1 MALKKTG
8 SMKEFDLCAYLSTD
22 DRPFL
27 PSEYLKLRD
36 TDRNTLLNLI
46 KEKIL
51 DRDPFKIPL
60 KTQESTTILAYSGQ
74 PLDECIK
81 EAKARVNVLKDTA
94 LCKYIPCDVEGYLH
108 REAADMLGLSVSASK
123 SRLFR
128 ARMRLRGEL
137 LR

>member
-1 MALKKTG
+1 MATSIVDISPVAEGSLGELEDSIKMALKKTG

-51 DRDPFKIPL
+51 DREIGRASCR
-60 KTQESTTILAYSGQ
+60 E
-74 PLDECIK
+74 
-81 EAKARVNVLKDTA
+81 RV
-94 LCKYIPCDVEGYLH
+94 
-108 REAADMLGLSVSASK
+108 
-123 SRLFR
+123 
-128 ARMRLRGEL
+128 
-137 LR
+137 